1 MELARNLKVE
11 SVSRLR
17 SAAALCFAPEQ
28 TVAEAVAIMRQ
39 HRVGCVLVCQGGR
52 IEGIFTERD
61 LLRRVL
67 AEGRS
72 LAAPLSEVMTRDPV
86 TVQAGE
92 PIGLVVGRMQEGG
105 YRHLPVVDCVG
116 RPVGILSVK
125 RIVQYVVEHFPSTI
139 YCLPPD
145 PDVFPLQREG
155 A

>member
-17 SAAALCFAPEQ
+17 PAAALCLAPEQ
-28 TVAEAVAIMRQ
+28 TVAEAVAAMRRR
-39 HRVGCVLVCQGGR
+39 RVGCVLVCQGGR

-67 AEGRS
+67 AKARPLS
-72 LAAPLSEVMTRDPV
+72 APLSAVMTRDLV

-92 PIGLVVGRMQEGG
+92 PIGLVIRRMQDG

-116 RPVGILSVK
+116 RPVGVLSVK

>member
-17 SAAALCFAPEQ
+17 AAAALCLAPEQ

-39 HRVGCVLVCQGGR
+39 HRVGYVLVCQGGR
-52 IEGIFTERD
+52 VEGIFTERD

-67 AEGRS
+67 AEGRPLS
-72 LAAPLSEVMTRDPV
+72 APLSEVMTRDPV

-92 PIGLVVGRMQEGG
+92 PIGQVVGRMQEGG

-116 RPVGILSVK
+116 RPVGVLSVK

-145 PDVFPLQREG
+145 PEVFPLQREG